1 MRGTLENLLNHV
13 IDACPSSFSGSKH
26 QVSFVLCVE
35 SDYFRPAFF
44 LCLRTFT
51 NSFLYCASSKPKPGF
66 LSRDSLIPHPLTI
79 VEDHFSL
86 LFHQPANTTTNDGAF
101 QSSRRH
107 SFRVGCHHNSVSL
120 PLFTT
125 KYVAR
130 HHGDGT

>member
-66 LSRDSLIPHPLTI
+66 SSRDSLIAP
-79 VEDHFSL
+79 S
-86 LFHQPANTTTNDGAF
+86 
-101 QSSRRH
+101 
-107 SFRVGCHHNSVSL
+107 HNCRGS
-120 PLFTT
+120 LFTPLSST
-125 KYVAR
+125 RKHQYQRWCISKQPPSLFSCWVPPQQRKFAIV
-130 HHGDGT
+130 HDQICCSSPW